1 MRNLFRS
8 LTILMVTLT
17 LGACASSRM
26 VDLAQPPKAISAPEA
41 GTATVVF
48 LRPSYFGGAI
58 QSSVFDIGGSATQL
72 VGIVS
77 AGRKIAY
84 AVSPGPRRF
93 MVVGESADFVD
104 ADLTEGKTYYARVEP
119 RMGLWKARFSLS
131 PVLADDASLAADLA
145 ACSWVENSPESLRW
159 ARDNLGSIEE
169 KRTSYL
175 ADWEK
180 EPNKPVLAPS
190 TGR

>member
-8 LTILMVTLT
+8 LAVLMMTLT

-26 VDLAQPPKAISAPEA
+26 VDLPQPPKAISAPES
-41 GTATVVF
+41 GKATVVF

-58 QSSVFDIGGSATQL
+58 QSSVFDIGAGATQL

-104 ADLTEGKTYYARVEP
+104 ADLTAGKTYYARVEA
-119 RMGLWKARFSLS
+119 LWKARFSLT
-131 PVLADDASLAADLA
+131 PVQADDASLTADLA
-145 ACSWVENSPESLRW
+145 ACSWVENSPESIRW
-159 ARDNLGSIEE
+159 AQDNFGSIEA

-175 ADWEK
+175 MDWEK
-180 EPNKPVLAPS
+180 EANKPVLAPWG
-190 TGR
+190 GR